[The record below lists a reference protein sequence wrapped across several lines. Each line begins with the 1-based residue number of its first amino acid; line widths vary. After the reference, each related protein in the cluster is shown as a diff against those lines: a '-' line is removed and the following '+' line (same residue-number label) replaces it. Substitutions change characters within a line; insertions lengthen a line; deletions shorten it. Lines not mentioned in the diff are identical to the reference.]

1 MEGNKSFLMYIFV
14 FIYKKYIIIC
24 IDVFYLFFIWVVNKY
39 IFG

>member
-1 MEGNKSFLMYIFV
+1 MINIVNAIISIFV
-14 FIYKKYIIIC
+14 LLYKKYIILC